1 VFYIHNGVRRALA
14 AREAGQRTIGAL
26 VLRPGKP
33 PVLRRLPPK
42 KRVELDAR
50 FQRIRPPIRNPIE
63 VEPLGARGQSRSV
76 PLAEVKLA

>member
-26 VLRPGKP
+26 ILRPGKTP
-33 PVLRRLPPK
+33 ALRR
-42 KRVELDAR
+42 
-50 FQRIRPPIRNPIE
+50 RIPIE
-63 VEPLGARGQSRSV
+63 VEPLGERGQSRSV